1 MQKTFL
7 SNLSLLMVLNLLIKP
22 AYLLFVEAE
31 VQNRV
36 GSEVFGHY
44 SALLSLG
51 FLLNIVLDLGI
62 NTFTSRE
69 LSRRNDVVSNYF
81 SGVVLLRLLLAGVYF
96 IVLTGLAFVLGYS
109 QTSIVLLVWI
119 GVNQLLAATVLY
131 IRSNLS
137 GLLLFRQDAVLSVLD
152 RAVAFGLLVV
162 VLYGGMAREAF
173 DIRYLIGAQTVAY
186 GAGIL
191 VGMLFLAPH
200 IGEWKPRWKPRLNRV
215 VLNQSIPYALLVML
229 MMVYYK
235 TDSVMLERMRPD
247 GAWQAG
253 VYAMGYRLFE
263 AANMLGYL
271 FATLLLPLFSRM
283 LKSGANVRPLVDNA
297 FRIVITGSLAL
308 AVACSFWSTDI
319 IGTVYDHDIEAAS
332 SLFKLLMWAFV
343 FMMTSYVW
351 GTLLT
356 AHGNMRGMNTVA
368 AVAVV
373 LNIALNAWLI
383 PEHGA
388 FGSAAASLA
397 TQILVAFTQMILVSR
412 STGTAPQAPT
422 LMRSALYLG
431 VLLAAAFG
439 MKHLAWGVAVE
450 LVLFGAIAAVSA
462 LSLGLIKR
470 VQFSQLLRTNEGAGE

>member
-1 MQKTFL
+1 M
-7 SNLSLLMVLNLLIKP
+7 
-22 AYLLFVEAE
+22 
-31 VQNRV
+31 
-36 GSEVFGHY
+36 
-44 SALLSLG
+44 
-51 FLLNIVLDLGI
+51 
-62 NTFTSRE
+62 
-69 LSRRNDVVSNYF
+69 
-81 SGVVLLRLLLAGVYF
+81 
-96 IVLTGLAFVLGYS
+96 
-109 QTSIVLLVWI
+109 
-119 GVNQLLAATVLY
+119 
-131 IRSNLS
+131 
-137 GLLLFRQDAVLSVLD
+137 
-152 RAVAFGLLVV
+152 
-162 VLYGGMAREAF
+162 
-173 DIRYLIGAQTVAY
+173 
-186 GAGIL
+186 
-191 VGMLFLAPH
+191 
-200 IGEWKPRWKPRLNRV
+200 
-215 VLNQSIPYALLVML
+215 
-229 MMVYYK
+229 
-235 TDSVMLERMRPD
+235 
-247 GAWQAG
+247 
-253 VYAMGYRLFE
+253 
-263 AANMLGYL
+263 
-271 FATLLLPLFSRM
+271 
-283 LKSGANVRPLVDNA
+283 RPLVDNA
-297 FRIVITGSLAL
+297 FRIVITGSFAL